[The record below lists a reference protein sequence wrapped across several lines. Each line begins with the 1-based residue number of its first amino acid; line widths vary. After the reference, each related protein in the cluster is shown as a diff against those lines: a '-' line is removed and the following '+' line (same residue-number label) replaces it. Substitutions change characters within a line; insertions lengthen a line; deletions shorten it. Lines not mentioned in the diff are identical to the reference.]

1 MLRTI
6 MLFLVAAISM
16 CCGQA
21 TAQTPADPGTLVQIA
36 SFPSHEVAARPVTI
50 WLPADYDPHKGPYDV
65 LYMHDGQNLFRDR
78 GAYGGKEWGVDEA
91 VTRLGREGRIRH
103 TIVVGI
109 WNTPKRLREYMPAKV
124 FARLPDDQRQRVEK
138 LYGGTPLSDAYL
150 KFIVT
155 ELKPYIDARYATAR
169 GPEHTTIMGSSMGGL
184 ISLYALAEYPAVFG
198 AAGCLSSHW
207 ALFLPPD
214 GEMLPETDVE
224 AIGAAFTGYIRETLP
239 PAGTHRIW
247 FDHGDQTLDRLY
259 APLQEQVDRAVVARG
274 WVRGR
279 DWMSKVFP
287 GAAHNEQSWRARLD
301 QPLGFLL
308 TAR

>member
-1 MLRTI
+1 
-6 MLFLVAAISM
+6 
-16 CCGQA
+16 
-21 TAQTPADPGTLVQIA
+21 
-36 SFPSHEVAARPVTI
+36 
-50 WLPADYDPHKGPYDV
+50 
-65 LYMHDGQNLFRDR
+65 MHDGQNRFRDR

-91 VTRLGREGRIRH
+91 VTRLVGEGRIRH

-138 LYGGTPLSDAYL
+138 LYQGTPLSDAYL

-169 GPEHTTIMGSSMGGL
+169 GPAHTAIMGSSMGGL
-184 ISLYALAEYPAVFG
+184 ISLYALAEYPQVFG

-214 GEMLPETDVE
+214 GELLPQPDVG
-224 AIGAAFTGYIRETLP
+224 AIGAAFAGYIHDTLP
-239 PAGTHRIW
+239 PAGTHRLW

-259 APLQEQVDRAVVARG
+259 APLQEQVDRAVAERG

-279 DWMSKVFP
+279 DWQRQVYP
-287 GAAHNEQSWRARLD
+287 GAAHNEIGRAHV
-301 QPLGFLL
+301 
-308 TAR
+308 

>member
-1 MLRTI
+1 MLSRI
-6 MLFLVAAISM
+6 ALVLAALLTLVCSP
-16 CCGQA
+16 A
-21 TAQTPADPGTLVQIA
+21 LAQSSADPGRLEQFTD
-36 SFPSHEVAARPVTI
+36 FPSRYVDARNVMV
-50 WLPADYDPHKGPYDV
+50 WLPADYDPAGAPYAV

-78 GAYGGKEWGVDEA
+78 GAYGGHEWGVDETL
-91 VTRLGREGRIRH
+91 TRLMAEGKARR

-124 FARLPDDQRQRVEK
+124 FARLPDDQRERVEA
-138 LYGGTPLSDAYL
+138 LYQGTPLSDAYL
-150 KFIVT
+150 RFIVT
-155 ELKPYIDARYATAR
+155 ELKPYIDARYNVAR
-169 GPEHTTIMGSSMGGL
+169 GPESTAIMGSSMGGL
-184 ISLYALAEYPAVFG
+184 ISLYALAEYPDVFG

-214 GEMLPETDVE
+214 GEMLPQSDVE
-224 AIGAAFTGYIRETLP
+224 AIGAAFAGYIRDALP
-239 PAGTHRIW
+239 APGTHRLW

-259 APLQEQVDRAVVARG
+259 APLQEQVDAAVAARG

-301 QPLGFLL
+301 QPLAFLL
-308 TAR
+308 G